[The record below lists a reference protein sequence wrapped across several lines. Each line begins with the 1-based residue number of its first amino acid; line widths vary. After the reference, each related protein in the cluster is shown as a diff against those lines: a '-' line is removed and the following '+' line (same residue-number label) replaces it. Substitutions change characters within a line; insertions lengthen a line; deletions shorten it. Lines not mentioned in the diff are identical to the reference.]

1 MTTMASLTKLIG
13 IRFSGGGGGPSA
25 RFGTLAL
32 GSGRLGNDTDD
43 DSDYTN
49 LQEYVLSATIRRGRV
64 RELEEYSSGTCT
76 VVLDNQDGRFDPNNS
91 SSPYAGNI
99 KPGKLLRIKIT
110 DPTTGVVEPLFQGNI
125 TQWDITY
132 SFPNFSRCTIRASDA
147 LHPISKNTVS
157 LTTSAA
163 ETGTVIREILQDA
176 DWTSYDLDV
185 GDSTLQAKTFTNA
198 NALQSLQLATQS
210 EGITARLYASKD
222 NKVVFKNRQ
231 AIYNDTNSSTSQAT
245 FGSGGNLSFEKID
258 IDFDDELVR
267 NKVSI
272 SKVSGT
278 AQVVS
283 DSDSIVAYNEKSYVK
298 SDLLINSNAESLNY
312 AQAVLSE
319 FKEPAVRCKSMK
331 FSPLKHTDLITQ
343 SLSRDI
349 SDRITVDFNPPGS
362 GTTFSKQL
370 IIGGI
375 THTIKPE
382 QWETTFMF
390 SSSNT
395 DSLTWFQLG
404 AISGTNDQLDTG
416 TFGY

>member
-1 MTTMASLTKLIG
+1 MTTMASLTKFIG

-32 GSGRLGNDTDD
+32 DFARLGSDTDD
-43 DSDYTN
+43 DADYTN
-49 LQEYVLSATIRRGRV
+49 VQEYVLSATIRRGRV
-64 RELEEYSSGTCT
+64 RELEAYSSGTCT
-76 VVLDNQDGRFDPNNS
+76 IVLDNSDGRFDPNNS
-91 SSPYAGNI
+91 SGPYNPNI
-99 KPGKLLRIKIT
+99 KPGKLVRIKIT
-110 DPTTGVVEPLFQGNI
+110 DPTTSVVQPIFQGNI

-132 SFPNFSRCTIRASDA
+132 SFPNMSYCTIRASDA

-163 ETGTVIREILQDA
+163 ETGTVIKEILQDA

-198 NALQSLQLATQS
+198 NALQALQLATQS
-210 EGITARLYASKD
+210 EGITARLYAGKD
-222 NKVVFKNRQ
+222 NKVLFKNRQ
-231 AIYNDTNSSTSQAT
+231 AIYTDSNSSTSQAT
-245 FGSGGNLSFEKID
+245 FGSGNLTFQQID
-258 IDFDDELVR
+258 VDFDDQLVR

-272 SKVSGT
+272 NRVSGT

-283 DSDSIVAYNEKSYVK
+283 DNDSISDYNEKSYVK

-312 AQAVLSE
+312 AQSVLSE
-319 FKEPAVRCKSMK
+319 FKEPAVRCKSMT
-331 FSPLKHTDLITQ
+331 FHPLLHTDMITQ

-375 THTIKPE
+375 THTIRPE
-382 QWETTFMF
+382 QWQTTFMF

-404 AISGTNDQLDTG
+404 NVAGTNDQLNTG